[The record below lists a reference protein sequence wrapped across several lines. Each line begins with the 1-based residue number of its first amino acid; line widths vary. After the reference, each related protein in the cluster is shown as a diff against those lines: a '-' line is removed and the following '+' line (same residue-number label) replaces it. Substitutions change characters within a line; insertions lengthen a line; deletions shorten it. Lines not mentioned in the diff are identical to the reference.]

1 MKTEINI
8 QVLFEE
14 MFNSNI
20 FDKHHLWD
28 NFLEYEFSPNELAY
42 VEKIKNETLIDFS
55 GISEDKLVEVFKSCF
70 HKYGFF
76 DFQFDNLQ
84 EGWLYPTVQFFYNDD
99 LDLGYIYTVDYEI
112 IPFKGFSNGEEIF
125 EKLIDV

>member
-1 MKTEINI
+1 MINSFYSSLYNKI
-8 QVLFEE
+8 
-14 MFNSNI
+14 FN
-20 FDKHHLWD
+20 
-28 NFLEYEFSPNELAY
+28 
-42 VEKIKNETLIDFS
+42 
-55 GISEDKLVEVFKSCF
+55 SCF

-84 EGWLYPTVQFFYNDD
+84 EGWLYPTVQFFYNDN

-112 IPFKGFSNGEEIF
+112 FPFKGFSNGEEIF